1 MSPFEFQIGNR
12 FRVVVQLTGYIS
24 RKAIDAV
31 TTSRYPSNVNPVTSI
46 SNSVGQASDLKPSP
60 PIYAQAWQFRDGSL
74 CHHLRRDDGQTLLLA
89 ALCFPVLL
97 GFLGFAA
104 DVGMLTIEKEKVQS
118 AADSAAIAGASE
130 LNYGD
135 WTTAAQSAAALN
147 GFTNGSNGATV
158 SVNPSGDA
166 TPTPL
171 YGAYAGQS
179 GYLEVIV
186 TQSSPTFFMNVFGI
200 ANMSVSARAVASQG
214 RNPNCIYL
222 LQATGTTLT
231 STGGSTINSPDCGI
245 VDDSSNSAAISV
257 SGGSTVSTDS
267 IAVVGSYSAS
277 NGTISPTPST
287 GIVAVSDPLAY
298 LSPPT
303 YSAGS
308 CTSNPAYSYN
318 GGGLSYHVGPGS
330 NYSTTQ
336 SGNLVCY
343 TSLTVGGNGN
353 TVTVNPGIYVITG
366 SLNFGNG
373 TILGGN
379 GVTFY
384 ITNSGQVTFNN
395 GAAFNFTAPTS
406 GTFNGILFYQDR
418 SDTQTATLL
427 GGTNATMQGIL
438 YFPDA
443 ALNFSNGSAT
453 TFYTPI
459 IAASLTM
466 TGGTTFTDDDYA
478 TKNSSSPLTSPRL
491 VE

>member
-1 MSPFEFQIGNR
+1 MKSIA
-12 FRVVVQLTGYIS
+12 YIPCS
-24 RKAIDAV
+24 LAEA
-31 TTSRYPSNVNPVTSI
+31 TSL
-46 SNSVGQASDLKPSP
+46 SVSS
-60 PIYAQAWQFRDGSL
+60 RDGTL
-74 CHHLRRDDGQTLLLA
+74 CRRLRRDEGQTLLVG
-89 ALCFPVLL
+89 ALCFPILL

-104 DVGMLTIEKEKVQS
+104 DVGILTIEREKLQS

-135 WTTAAQSAAALN
+135 WTTAAQAAAALN
-147 GFTNGSNGATV
+147 GLTDGSNGATV

-186 TQSSPTFFMNVFGI
+186 TQNTPTVFMTVFGI
-200 ANMSVSARAVASQG
+200 SSMNVSARAVASQG

-222 LQATGTTLT
+222 LQATGTTLA
-231 STGGSTINSPDCGI
+231 STGASTINSPQCGI
-245 VDDSSNSAAISV
+245 MDDSSGSTAISV
-257 SGGSTVSTDS
+257 SDGSTVSTNS
-267 IAVVGSYSAS
+267 IAVVGSYSVS
-277 NGTISPTPST
+277 NGTISPTPNT

-298 LSPPT
+298 LTPPAYT
-303 YSAGS
+303 SSS
-308 CTSNPAYSYN
+308 CTSDPSKSYN
-318 GGGLSYHVGPGS
+318 GGGLSYSVGPGS
-330 NYSTTQ
+330 KYSTTQ
-336 SGNLVCY
+336 NGNLVCY
-343 TSLTVGGNGN
+343 TSLTIGGNGN
-353 TVTVNPGIYVITG
+353 TVTVNPGTYVITG
-366 SLNFGNG
+366 ALNFGNG
-373 TILGGN
+373 TISGGN

-384 ITNSGQVTFNN
+384 ITNSGQVTFSQ
-395 GAAFNFTAPTS
+395 GASFNFTAPTS

-418 SDTQTATLL
+418 SDTQSATLL

-443 ALNFSNGSAT
+443 ALNFSNGSAA

-466 TGGTTFTDDDYA
+466 TGGTTFTDDDYS

>member
-1 MSPFEFQIGNR
+1 
-12 FRVVVQLTGYIS
+12 LL
-24 RKAIDAV
+24 
-31 TTSRYPSNVNPVTSI
+31 
-46 SNSVGQASDLKPSP
+46 VG
-60 PIYAQAWQFRDGSL
+60 
-74 CHHLRRDDGQTLLLA
+74 
-89 ALCFPVLL
+89 ALCFPILL

-104 DVGMLTIEKEKVQS
+104 DVGILTIEREKLQS

-135 WTTAAQSAAALN
+135 WTTAAQAAAALN
-147 GFTNGSNGATV
+147 GLTDGSNGATV

-186 TQSSPTFFMNVFGI
+186 TQNTPTVFMTVFGI
-200 ANMSVSARAVASQG
+200 SSMNVSARAVASQG

-222 LQATGTTLT
+222 LQATGTTLA
-231 STGGSTINSPDCGI
+231 STGASTINSPQCGI
-245 VDDSSNSAAISV
+245 MDDSSGSTAISV
-257 SGGSTVSTDS
+257 SDGSTVSTNS
-267 IAVVGSYSAS
+267 IAVVGSYSVS
-277 NGTISPTPST
+277 NGTISPTPNT

-298 LSPPT
+298 LTPPAYT
-303 YSAGS
+303 SSS
-308 CTSNPAYSYN
+308 CTSDPSKSYN
-318 GGGLSYHVGPGS
+318 GGGLSYSVGPGS
-330 NYSTTQ
+330 KYSTTQ
-336 SGNLVCY
+336 NGNLVCY
-343 TSLTVGGNGN
+343 TSLTIGGNGN
-353 TVTVNPGIYVITG
+353 TVTVNPGTYVITG
-366 SLNFGNG
+366 ALNFGNG
-373 TILGGN
+373 TISGGN

-384 ITNSGQVTFNN
+384 ITNSGQVTFSQ
-395 GAAFNFTAPTS
+395 GASFNFTAPTS

-418 SDTQTATLL
+418 SDTQSATLL

-443 ALNFSNGSAT
+443 ALNFSNGSAA

-466 TGGTTFTDDDYA
+466 TGGTTFTDDDYS

>member
-1 MSPFEFQIGNR
+1 MRRTIRRTLQHPSGPF
-12 FRVVVQLTGYIS
+12 
-24 RKAIDAV
+24 RKLW
-31 TTSRYPSNVNPVTSI
+31 NE
-46 SNSVGQASDLKPSP
+46 
-60 PIYAQAWQFRDGSL
+60 
-74 CHHLRRDDGQTLLLA
+74 DGQTVILA
-89 ALCFPVLL
+89 AFCFPVLL

-104 DVGMLTIEKEKVQS
+104 DIGLLSIQKEKLQS

-135 WTTAAQSAAALN
+135 WTTAAQAAASLN
-147 GFTNGSNGATV
+147 GFTNGSDGATV

-171 YGAYAGQS
+171 SGAYAGQS

-186 TQSSPTFFMNVFGI
+186 SQTTPTVFMNIFGI
-200 ANMSVSARAVASQG
+200 PSVNISARAVASQG
-214 RNPNCIYL
+214 KNPNCIYL
-222 LQATGTTLT
+222 LAATGTTLST
-231 STGGSTINSPDCGI
+231 TGGSTLSSPDCGI
-245 VDDSSNSAAISV
+245 VDDSSSNSAISV
-257 SGGSTVSTDS
+257 ADGSAVTTDQV
-267 IAVVGSYSAS
+267 AVVGSYGGA
-277 NGTISPTPST
+277 NGTVTPTPNT
-287 GIVAVSDPLAY
+287 GIVPVSDPLAY

-303 YSAGS
+303 YTSSS
-308 CTSNPAYSYN
+308 CTANPANSYN
-318 GGGLSYHVGPGS
+318 GGGLSYNVGPGS
-330 NYSTTQ
+330 KYSTTQ

-353 TVTVNPGIYVITG
+353 TVTVNPGTYVITG
-366 SLNFGNG
+366 NLTFGNG
-373 TILGGN
+373 TIAGGN

-384 ITNSGQVTFNN
+384 ITNSGQVNFNN

-418 SDTQTATLL
+418 SDTKSATLL

-438 YFPDA
+438 YFPNA

-466 TGGTTFTDDDYA
+466 TGGTTFTDLDYT
-478 TKNSSSPLTSPRL
+478 TKNTSTPLTSPRL

>member
-1 MSPFEFQIGNR
+1 
-12 FRVVVQLTGYIS
+12 
-24 RKAIDAV
+24 
-31 TTSRYPSNVNPVTSI
+31 
-46 SNSVGQASDLKPSP
+46 
-60 PIYAQAWQFRDGSL
+60 
-74 CHHLRRDDGQTLLLA
+74 
-89 ALCFPVLL
+89 
-97 GFLGFAA
+97 
-104 DVGMLTIEKEKVQS
+104 
-118 AADSAAIAGASE
+118 
-130 LNYGD
+130 
-135 WTTAAQSAAALN
+135 
-147 GFTNGSNGATV
+147 
-158 SVNPSGDA
+158 
-166 TPTPL
+166 
-171 YGAYAGQS
+171 
-179 GYLEVIV
+179 
-186 TQSSPTFFMNVFGI
+186 
-200 ANMSVSARAVASQG
+200 MSVSARAVASQG